1 MELAQRPGLKNDR
14 RLLRAFGGLNEGYAC
29 TEAEY
34 AAGENFSARDFPALS
49 TRPPRCRLRTL
60 RDVNGLYCR
69 SGLLAVCGRDLHYIP
84 EQGEEVTLPQALTDG
99 PKTLVGLGAKV
110 LRQRQNGLFFLCG
123 NYASDD
129 EELQSVLRN
138 KLLHHEGK
146 QMVFY
151 IKKKEQLLEELKLV
165 HMSHKDLYGNLQ
177 EAAWDIMHSAR

>member
-110 LRQRQNGLFFLCG
+110 LIFPDKAAFDTATGQLTLWVRCG
-123 NYASDD
+123 RAKTPRASS
-129 EELQSVLRN
+129 LPPA
-138 KLLHHEGK
+138 
-146 QMVFY
+146 M
-151 IKKKEQLLEELKLV
+151 EQAGC
-165 HMSHKDLYGNLQ
+165 MRCT
-177 EAAWDIMHSAR
+177 AMARPSRKIHRMDRCF